1 MPKDNSSK
9 YSLPIVLATGN
20 EDKLREVRLILNS
33 EVLSLKDAGV
43 DSFDVDENKDSF
55 EGNAMLKVEA
65 LLRDI
70 KLEEFIVIADDSGLS
85 VEALNGAP
93 GVYSARYAAL
103 GDNILGGAKADS
115 KANCAK
121 LKAELEKKGL
131 WGSFASFE
139 CAIAYAIK
147 TQDKMYK
154 DRLEKGKQESG
165 VLRKS
170 LSGVACVEERGS
182 NGFGYDGMFY
192 PSEEELRLDFTS
204 KDDEKR
210 FLETH
215 KSLGE
220 LDPSEKNK
228 ISHRLKAL
236 KALEALFANYKA
248 RED

>member
-1 MPKDNSSK
+1 MQKDELSK
-9 YSLPIVLATGN
+9 YSLPVVLATGN
-20 EDKLREVRLILNS
+20 NDKLREVREILNS
-33 EVLSLKDAGV
+33 EVLSLKDAGIEC
-43 DSFDVDENKDSF
+43 FDVDENKDSF

-65 LLRDI
+65 LLNDI

-85 VEALNGAP
+85 VEALDGAP

-103 GDNILGGAKADS
+103 DDKVLGGTKTDS
-115 KANCAK
+115 KANCEK
-121 LKAELEKKGL
+121 LKKELEKKGL

-147 TQDKMYK
+147 TKDKMYE

-192 PSEEELRLDFTS
+192 PCEEELKLDFKSLDS
-204 KDDEKR
+204 KKK
-210 FLETH
+210 FLESH

-220 LDPSEKNK
+220 LDPNEKNK

-236 KALEALFANYKA
+236 KALEAVFANYEVKK
-248 RED
+248 D